1 MNSLTQK
8 LISLVNVALVVVIV
22 ICTSANAKDKKSEG
36 GWKNLFDGKTLDSW
50 AVRGGF
56 AKYRAENGEIVG
68 TSVEGSPNTFLCT
81 KKQYGDFFLEF
92 EVKCDPRLNSGVQI
106 RSHIYNK
113 DTTQEMWRRGQKRK
127 VVRKAGHV
135 YGYQVEITNERTGSS
150 GGIYDE
156 ARKGMWLYD
165 VKSNPAAKGAFKDN
179 QWNKYR
185 VACIGDSIKTWVNG
199 VPCSDLRD
207 PIDQVG
213 FIGLQV
219 HSVRSDTTLEVRW
232 RNIRINDLGRHVWK
246 PLFDGKTL
254 KGWHTLP
261 GGKWEVIDGA
271 IVGTSASSESRH
283 GLLVSD
289 KSFGDFSIRLKFKA
303 LKGNSGFYF
312 RADEVGSGV
321 GVHGFQ
327 AEIDA
332 SNDVGGLY
340 ETGGRAWVVQP
351 SAEEVA
357 TWFRPQEWN
366 EMAVSAHG
374 RRVAVH
380 VNGRKTAELKND
392 KGRLKGLLALQLHGG
407 QEMHVMFKDIEIL
420 LAKKKRKSLP

>member
-1 MNSLTQK
+1 MNSLTKK
-8 LISLVNVALVVVIV
+8 LVSLVYVALLVTIV
-22 ICTSANAKDKKSEG
+22 ICTSASAKVNG
-36 GWKNLFDGKTLDSW
+36 GDWIRPFDGMTLDGW
-50 AVRGGF
+50 EVRGGF
-56 AKYRAENGEIVG
+56 AKYRAENREIVG
-68 TSVEGSPNTFLCT
+68 TTVEGSPNTFLCT
-81 KKQYGDFFLEF
+81 KKLYGNFILEF
-92 EVKCDPRLNSGVQI
+92 EVKCDPRLNSGVQV
-106 RSHIYNK
+106 RSHVYKK

-135 YGYQVEITNERTGSS
+135 YGYQVEISSERTGSS

-179 QWNKYR
+179 QWNKFR
-185 VACIGDSIKTWVNG
+185 IECKGDSIKTWVNG

-207 PIDQVG
+207 PIDQAG

-219 HSVRSDTTLEVRW
+219 HSVRSEKPLEVRW
-232 RNIRINDLGRHVWK
+232 RNIRIKDLGRHVWK

-261 GGKWEVIDGA
+261 GGKWEVSDGV
-271 IVGTSASSESRH
+271 IVATSASSESRH
-283 GLLVSD
+283 GLLASD
-289 KSFGDFSIRLKFKA
+289 KSFSDFTIRLKFKA
-303 LKGNSGFYF
+303 IKGNSGFYF
-312 RADEVGSGV
+312 RADEVGGGV

-351 SAEEVA
+351 TPEDVA
-357 TWFRPQEWN
+357 TWFKPQEWN
-366 EMAVSAHG
+366 QMAVSAHG

-392 KGRLKGLLALQLHGG
+392 KGRLKGHLALQLHGG

-420 LAKKKRKSLP
+420 LAKKK

>member
-1 MNSLTQK
+1 MNSIAKK
-8 LISLVNVALVVVIV
+8 LINFVYVALLCSIV
-22 ICTSANAKDKKSEG
+22 ICTSASAEEKKTEG
-36 GWKNLFDGKTLDSW
+36 GWRNLFDGKTLDGW
-50 AVRGGF
+50 EVRGGF
-56 AKYRAENGEIVG
+56 AKYRVENGEIVG

-92 EVKCDPRLNSGVQI
+92 EVKCDPQLNSGVQV
-106 RSHIYNK
+106 RSHVYKK
-113 DTTQEMWRRGQKRK
+113 DTTLEMLRRGQKRK
-127 VVRKAGHV
+127 VIRKAGHV
-135 YGYQVEITNERTGSS
+135 YGYQVEISNERTGSS

-165 VKSNPAAKGAFKDN
+165 IKGDAKARKAFKNN

-219 HSVRSDTTLEVRW
+219 HSVRSEKPLEVRW
-232 RNIRINDLGRHVWK
+232 RNIRIQDFGRHVWK

-261 GGKWEVIDGA
+261 GGKWEVIDGV
-271 IVGTSASSESRH
+271 IVGTSSSSESRH

-289 KSFGDFSIRLKFKA
+289 KSFWDFTIRLKFKA
-303 LKGNSGFYF
+303 IKGNSGFYF
-312 RADEVGSGV
+312 RADEVGGGV

-340 ETGGRAWVVQP
+340 ETGGRAWVVKP
-351 SAEEVA
+351 SVEEVA

-366 EMAVSAHG
+366 EMAVSAHE
-374 RRVAVH
+374 RRIVVH

-392 KGRLKGLLALQLHGG
+392 KGRLKGRLGLQLHGG
-407 QEMHVMFKDIEIL
+407 QDMHVKFKDIEML
-420 LAKKKRKSLP
+420 VPKKK